1 MSLGQLAQI
10 LSRLDE
16 SQWIN
21 LLSSTEEYLNETY
34 IWDKQIVPKINDNL
48 DYNIDRDSLNE
59 LVETIFPIIKR
70 AFKDAY
76 NYRYLPAEFKELFE
90 NETEYMFHLGR
101 KLLEAS
107 SNTQKIKLIIDLISD
122 KMRYLDKE
130 ICNHC
135 ECVTIMKNL
144 KIIIES

>member
-76 NYRYLPAEFKELFE
+76 NYRFLPAEFKELFE

>member
-1 MSLGQLAQI
+1 MSLGQLAQV
-10 LSRLDE
+10 LSGLDE
-16 SQWIN
+16 SQWIS

-34 IWDKQIVPKINDNL
+34 IWDKQIVPKLNDNL
-48 DYNIDRDSLNE
+48 DYQNDKDSFIE
-59 LVETIFPIIKR
+59 LIETIFPIIKR
-70 AFKDAY
+70 AFRDAHS
-76 NYRYLPAEFKELFE
+76 YRYLPAEFRELFE
-90 NETEYMFHLGR
+90 TKTEYMFHLGR

-107 SNTQKIKLIIDLISD
+107 NSTQKIEFINDILSD
-122 KMRYLDKE
+122 KMHYLDKE

>member
-76 NYRYLPAEFKELFE
+76 NYRFLPAEFKELFE

-107 SNTQKIKLIIDLISD
+107 SNTQKIELIIDLISD

>member
-21 LLSSTEEYLNETY
+21 LLSSTEDYLNETY

-130 ICNHC
+130 ICNQC

>member
-48 DYNIDRDSLNE
+48 GYNVDRNSLNE

-76 NYRYLPAEFKELFE
+76 NYRYLPSEFKELFE

-130 ICNHC
+130 ICNQC